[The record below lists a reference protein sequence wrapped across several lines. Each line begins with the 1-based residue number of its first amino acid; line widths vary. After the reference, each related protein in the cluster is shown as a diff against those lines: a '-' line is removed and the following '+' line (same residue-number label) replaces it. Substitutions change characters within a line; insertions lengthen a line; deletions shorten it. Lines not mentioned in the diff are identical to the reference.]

1 MADYADDDIEI
12 IDPGAPLFLGTLLFC
27 VCSFLALQRGS
38 HGTNEGKG
46 RLTST
51 TWTRL
56 LLAVE
61 ILSMKSQMMDAAGV
75 MRSKKC

>member
-1 MADYADDDIEI
+1 VLD
-12 IDPGAPLFLGTLLFC
+12 C
-27 VCSFLALQRGS
+27 VERGS